1 MPNGD
6 TIFREYRI
14 SDAERSDRSAGDRLR
29 HRQKVRESIRE
40 NIADIIAEESIIGK
54 DKDRVIKV
62 PLRGIKEYRFVY
74 GDNAPGTSQG
84 NGDSRPGQV
93 VGKTGKDAPG
103 QGDERAG
110 DRPGVD
116 YYETDVTLE
125 ELIEIMFEDLELPN
139 LERRALR
146 EIQADYSTR
155 RKGYRKV
162 GIRIRLDKRRTAK
175 QRVMRMLASDKRNQ
189 AAARALEES
198 EEKDTD
204 RELNATDQ
212 VALDEIAPEEGRLE
226 EEAPAAL
233 SDAAFQR
240 VHRRFPF
247 HQDDLRYKHVEVDTK
262 EESNAAV
269 ICIMDTSGSMDTM
282 KKYLA
287 RSFFFLLYQ
296 FISTR
301 YRNVEIVFIAH
312 HTEASEVTE
321 EEFFHKGES
330 GGTFISSGYAKAL
343 EIIAA
348 RYHPSL
354 WNLYAFHCSDGD
366 NFDSDNPAALKDA
379 EELAGICNLFGYG
392 EIKPLGSRYYESS
405 MLNVFRR
412 IQAPNFHTVLIE
424 RKEDIWPSFRAF
436 LAKDRVKEA

>member
-1 MPNGD
+1 MATD
-6 TIFREYRI
+6 ETIFREYRP

-40 NIADIIAEESIIGK
+40 NISDIIAEESIIGK

-62 PLRGIKEYRFVY
+62 PIRGIKEYRFIFGENSPGAAQ
-74 GDNAPGTSQG
+74 GDGE
-84 NGDSRPGQV
+84 SRPGQV
-93 VGKTGKDAPG
+93 VGKVGKEG
-103 QGDERAG
+103 KGDELAG

-139 LERRALR
+139 LERKALR
-146 EIQADYSTR
+146 EIVSEYATR
-155 RKGYRKV
+155 RKGYRHV
-162 GIRIRLDKRRTAK
+162 GIRVRLDKRRTAK
-175 QRVMRMLASDKRNQ
+175 QRVMRMLASNRRAAQENQ
-189 AAARALEES
+189 LGNGAAENGDATAPDNDS
-198 EEKDTD
+198 EE
-204 RELNATDQ
+204 RA
-212 VALDEIAPEEGRLE
+212 
-226 EEAPAAL
+226 
-233 SDAAFQR
+233 DAGGETIR
-240 VHRRFPF
+240 TLTRRRFPF
-247 HQDDLRYKHVEVDTK
+247 HQDDLRYKHVETDIR

-330 GGTFISSGYAKAL
+330 GGTFISSGYNKAL
-343 EIIAA
+343 EIIAS

-354 WNLYAFHCSDGD
+354 WNVYAFHCSDGD
-366 NFDSDNPAALKDA
+366 NFESDNPAALKAA
-379 EELAGICNLFGYG
+379 EELAQECNLFGYG

-412 IQAPNFHTVLIE
+412 IQAANFHTVLIE
-424 RKEDIWPSFRAF
+424 RKEDIWPSFKAF
-436 LAKDRVKEA
+436 LAKDRVQE

>member
-1 MPNGD
+1 MTSD

-29 HRQKVRESIRE
+29 HREKVRESIRE
-40 NIADIIAEESIIGK
+40 NISDIIAEESIIGK
-54 DKDRVIKV
+54 NKDKIIKV
-62 PLRGIKEYRFVY
+62 PLRGIKEYRFIY
-74 GDNAPGTSQG
+74 GENAPGVGQG
-84 NGDSRPGQV
+84 DGNAQPGQV
-93 VGKTGKDAPG
+93 VGKTGKDG
-103 QGDERAG
+103 QGRGDGKAG

-116 YYETDVTLE
+116 YYETDVTLD

-146 EIQADYSTR
+146 EIETDRFAK
-155 RKGYRKV
+155 RKGYRHV
-162 GIRIRLDKRRTAK
+162 GIRVRLDKRRTAR
-175 QRVMRMLASDKRNQ
+175 QRVKRVLATRHNQ
-189 AAARALEES
+189 TVQGYGNL
-198 EEKDTD
+198 KDAD
-204 RELNATDQ
+204 GNE
-212 VALDEIAPEEGRLE
+212 
-226 EEAPAAL
+226 
-233 SDAAFQR
+233 
-240 VHRRFPF
+240 RRFPF
-247 HQDDLRYKHVEVDTK
+247 HQDDLRYKHLETDVR

-301 YRNVEIVFIAH
+301 YRNVEIVFVAH

-321 EEFFHKGES
+321 DEFFHKGEA
-330 GGTFISSGYAKAL
+330 GGTFISSGYQKAL
-343 EIIAA
+343 DIIAE

-366 NFDSDNPAALKDA
+366 NFDSDNPAALRAAK
-379 EELAGICNLFGYG
+379 ELSDICNLFGYG

-412 IQAPNFHTVLIE
+412 LDAPNFQAVLIE
-424 RKEDIWPSFRAF
+424 RKEDIWPSFKAF
-436 LAKDRVKEA
+436 LSKDRVKE

>member
-1 MPNGD
+1 MSGD

-54 DKDRVIKV
+54 NKDRVIKV

-74 GDNAPGTSQG
+74 GDNAPGTAQG
-84 NGDSRPGQV
+84 DGDSRPGQV
-93 VGKTGKDAPG
+93 VGKTGKDGPG
-103 QGDERAG
+103 KGDDQAG

-146 EIQADYSTR
+146 EIQSEYSSR

-175 QRVMRMLASDKRNQ
+175 QRVMRMLASDKRNN
-189 AAARALEES
+189 AAARALAASQADRDLTADNGKLEE
-198 EEKDTD
+198 
-204 RELNATDQ
+204 
-212 VALDEIAPEEGRLE
+212 LDEGELVEGLLDDDGLP
-226 EEAPAAL
+226 PATA
-233 SDAAFQR
+233 AAFQR
-240 VHRRFPF
+240 VKRRFPF

-354 WNLYAFHCSDGD
+354 WNVYAFHCSDGD

-379 EELAGICNLFGYG
+379 EELATICNLFGYG

-424 RKEDIWPSFRAF
+424 RKEDIWPSFKAF
-436 LAKDRVKEA
+436 LAKDRVKESG